1 MKVSADASLKF
12 CLKSFC
18 IFLQC
23 FFGICG
29 RDKYIMNNAVILAG
43 GQGKRMKSDIPK
55 PMFKVLGEPML
66 EWVIKACEEAGLEKL
81 CIVKGFMSEIIDEYL
96 GGRYETVLQSERL
109 GTGHAVMQAVPFM
122 KENSGNTL
130 VLCGDA
136 PFIDADTIRKSLE
149 LHMSEGNSITVI
161 TAKIDDPKGYGRI
174 VRGDNGITSIVEEKD
189 ASVSQ
194 REINEVNSGAYW
206 FKTDD
211 LIEYLGELTQNN
223 SQGEYYLTDSVFIA
237 LNKGRRVDA
246 FVSKNPNVVKG
257 ANDRRGL
264 LELNTIA
271 RMAVIDKHLDN
282 GVEFNCIDGVVIGRD
297 VTIEPGTEIMAGTHL
312 RGNTKI
318 GRDCRI
324 GPNCIIDD
332 CDIKDGVSL
341 NYVQAFKS
349 TIDAG
354 VKIGPW
360 VHIRPG
366 SHIKSGVKIGD
377 FVEIKNSVIGE
388 GTAVAHL
395 TYVGDS
401 DVGKKVNFGCGTVTV
416 NYDGIVKS
424 RCVIGDNCFIG
435 CNTNLVAPVKLGK
448 AVYTAAGT
456 TITRDIPD
464 YALAID
470 RGTVKVKEGYSLVKL
485 KNRLEK

>member
-1 MKVSADASLKF
+1 
-12 CLKSFC
+12 
-18 IFLQC
+18 
-23 FFGICG
+23 
-29 RDKYIMNNAVILAG
+29 MNNAVILAG
-43 GQGKRMKSDIPK
+43 GQGKRMKADIPK
-55 PMFKVLGEPML
+55 PMFKVLEEPML
-66 EWVIKACEEAGLEKL
+66 EWVIKACEEAELSNL
-81 CIVKGFMSEIIDEYL
+81 CIVKGYMAEKIDEYL
-96 GGRYETVLQSERL
+96 SGRYETVLQSERL

-122 KENSGNTL
+122 EKNGGGNTL
-130 VLCGDA
+130 VLCCDA
-136 PFIDADTIRKSLE
+136 PFIDSETIKKSLE
-149 LHMSEGNSITVI
+149 LHEKEDNSITVI
-161 TAKIDDPKGYGRI
+161 TAEIDEPKGYGRI
-174 VRGDNGITSIVEEKD
+174 VRGESGITSIVEEKD
-189 ASVSQ
+189 ATAAQ
-194 REINEVNSGAYW
+194 REIREVNSGAYW
-206 FKTDD
+206 FKTSD

-237 LNKGRRVDA
+237 LNKGRNVNA
-246 FVSKNPNVVKG
+246 YISENPNVVLG
-257 ANDRRGL
+257 ANDRKGL
-264 LELNTIA
+264 LALNTAA
-271 RMAVIDKHLDN
+271 RMAVIEKHLEN
-282 GVEFNCIDGVVIGRD
+282 GVEFNCIDGIVIGRD
-297 VTIEPGTEIMAGTHL
+297 VEIEAGTEIMAGTHL
-312 RGNTKI
+312 RGKTKI
-318 GRDCRI
+318 GKDCRI

-377 FVEIKNSVIGE
+377 FVEIKNSTIGE

-424 RCVIGDNCFIG
+424 RCEIGDNCFIG
-435 CNTNLVAPVKLGK
+435 CNTNLIAPVKLGK

-456 TITRDIPD
+456 TITRDVPD

-470 RGTVKVKEGYSLVKL
+470 RGVVKIKEGYSLTKL
-485 KNRLEK
+485 KKRLEKA